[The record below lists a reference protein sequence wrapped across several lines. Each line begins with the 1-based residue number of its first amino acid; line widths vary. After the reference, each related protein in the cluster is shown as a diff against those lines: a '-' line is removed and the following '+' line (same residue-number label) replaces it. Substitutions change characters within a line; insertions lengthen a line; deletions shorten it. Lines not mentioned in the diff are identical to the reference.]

1 MLTAAAVVVVVDST
15 VVVVVIAVAAA
26 IVVVV
31 LETTGL
37 NVVAAVAGRPAA
49 VDVVVVP
56 VHAVFCV
63 DSHDIAWRK
72 SFQRFHI

>member
-26 IVVVV
+26 IVVV

-72 SFQRFHI
+72 SFHRFHI